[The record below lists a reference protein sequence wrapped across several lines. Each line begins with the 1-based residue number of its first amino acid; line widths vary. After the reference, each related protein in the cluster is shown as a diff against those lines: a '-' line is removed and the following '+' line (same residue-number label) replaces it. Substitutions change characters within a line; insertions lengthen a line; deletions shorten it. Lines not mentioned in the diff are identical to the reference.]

1 MKNPVITSVMAMI
14 HFVSG
19 YYVAVVI
26 FGGVPTWPQGARVL
40 LAILTN
46 LILAYEFVYLPAK
59 SIEDVDS
66 TRRLLRVSIIPFLLG
81 AACVLILFLLW
92 R

>member
-1 MKNPVITSVMAMI
+1 MKNLLITSVMVMV

-59 SIEDVDS
+59 SVEYMNS
-66 TRRLLRVSIIPFLLG
+66 TRRLLGVSLIPFFLG
-81 AACVLILFLLW
+81 AACVIALFVL
-92 R
+92 

>member
-1 MKNPVITSVMAMI
+1 MLNKAATGGMI
-14 HFVSG
+14 IVHWVSG

-26 FGGVPTWPQGARVL
+26 VGGVPTWPQAARVL

-59 SIEDVDS
+59 AFEWQRVA
-66 TRRLLRVSIIPFLLG
+66 RGLLGVSIFPFCLG
-81 AACVLILFLLW
+81 IMCVLML
-92 R
+92 